1 MKLIVDDN
9 KQTISRPLALS
20 TINLA
25 FYEMISSKVG
35 WKLDKG
41 RTGRCSRGLNVSCF

>member
-35 WKLDKG
+35 LKNL
-41 RTGRCSRGLNVSCF
+41 TGKEQGDATEG